1 MQVIL
6 LEKVE
11 NLGNIGDQVKVRSGY
26 GRNYLLPQGKAALAT
41 PANIA
46 RLEAQR
52 AELERRQAQELE
64 AARGR
69 ASNLESLRLQIAAR
83 AGTEG
88 KLFGSLGTVDIAE
101 ACTAAGVTVKRSEVR
116 MPDGPIRLLGEH
128 EVEIHLQSDVNVTIK
143 VNVVADEQS
152 EQPQAD

>member
-11 NLGNIGDQVKVRSGY
+11 NLGNIGDQVKVRPGY

-41 PANIA
+41 SANIA

>member
-11 NLGNIGDQVKVRSGY
+11 NLGNIGDQVKVRPGY
-26 GRNYLLPQGKAALAT
+26 GRNYLLPHGKAALAT

-52 AELERRQAQELE
+52 AELERRQEQELE

-69 ASNLESLRLQIAAR
+69 ARDLESLSLQITAR

-101 ACTAAGVTVKRSEVR
+101 ACTAAGVPVKRSEVR

-128 EVEIHLQSDVNVTIK
+128 EVEIHLQSEVNVTIK
-143 VNVVADEQS
+143 VNVVADEQA
-152 EQPQAD
+152 EQAQAD

>member
-11 NLGNIGDQVKVRSGY
+11 NLGNIGDQVKVRPGY

-52 AELERRQAQELE
+52 AELERRQEQELD

-69 ASNLESLRLQIAAR
+69 ARKLEALSLQLTAR

-101 ACTAAGVTVKRSEVR
+101 ACTAAGVPVKRSEVR

-128 EVEIHLQSDVNVTIK
+128 EVEIHLQSEVNVTIK
-143 VNVVADEQS
+143 VNVVADEQA
-152 EQPQAD
+152 EQAQAD